1 MKNVKYSI
9 TDVAR
14 LSGVSPSTISR
25 VLNNRPGVGMELR
38 KKIENYIQEID
49 FQPNILARSFNIG
62 SINIIALILGD
73 IRNPFYADL
82 ALYMQ
87 KFLNEAGFMVMTFN
101 SEYNTEKEVEYIKKC
116 RQCNFAGLVL
126 ITAQSSQVFDA
137 IRDVEMPVVLVNRT
151 LENYTGDLV
160 SIDNFQ
166 AGYIATKHLIEL
178 GHPRVAFISGPMLSS
193 AVKQRYQGY
202 RKVIE
207 VYHIPF
213 VEDYV
218 FYGDLKMDKGREIAK
233 NYVQN
238 IDNLPRAAVVSNDL
252 MALGFIDGLIEEKIS
267 VPEMFSIVSFDNIA
281 IGSLHN
287 INLTTV
293 NQHCELISKHAAR
306 LILKRV
312 LDKDAVNERII
323 LEPNLIIR
331 GTTAAYNRD
340 VLKEGPIAQDNRHS
354 CSCR

>member
-1 MKNVKYSI
+1 MKNAKYSI

-14 LSGVSPSTISR
+14 LAGVSPSTISR
-25 VLNNRPGVGMELR
+25 VLNNRPGVSAELR

-101 SEYNTEKEVEYIKKC
+101 SEYDTEKEVDYIKKC
-116 RQCNFAGLVL
+116 RQFNFAGLIL

-137 IRDVEMPVVLVNRT
+137 IRNVEMPVVLVNRT
-151 LENYTGDLV
+151 LEDYTGDLV
-160 SIDNFQ
+160 SMDNFQ

-178 GHPRVAFISGPMLSS
+178 GHPSVAFISGPMLSS
-193 AVKQRYQGY
+193 AINQRYQGY
-202 RKVIE
+202 RKVLE
-207 VYHIPF
+207 MYHVPF
-213 VEDYV
+213 QEEYV
-218 FYGDLKMDKGREIAK
+218 FYGDLKLDKGKEIAK
-233 NYVQN
+233 SYVQN
-238 IDNLPRAAVVSNDL
+238 IVHLPRAAVVSNDL
-252 MALGFIDGLIEEKIS
+252 MALGFIDGLIEEGIS
-267 VPEMFSIVSFDNIA
+267 VPEMFSVVGFDNIA
-281 IGSLHN
+281 VGSLCN

-293 NQHCELISKHAAR
+293 NQHCELMCKHATR
-306 LILKRV
+306 LILKRI
-312 LDKDAVNERII
+312 LDKDAVSEKII
-323 LEPNLIIR
+323 LEPNLIVR

-340 VLKEGPIAQDNRHS
+340 ALKGEMCLKGIH
-354 CSCR
+354 